1 MKENICQKGYEFDEY
16 HTIDSYRACLHCLGM
31 SCYVLGAEYSFY
43 VKSIAPFI
51 IGDCV
56 YRKYRFEQNRNYIT
70 KVQLISKCPFVVNAS
85 TNIPTKF
92 Y

>member
-43 VKSIAPFI
+43 VKSIATFAPQ
-51 IGDCV
+51 
-56 YRKYRFEQNRNYIT
+56 KLT
-70 KVQLISKCPFVVNAS
+70 
-85 TNIPTKF
+85 
-92 Y
+92 